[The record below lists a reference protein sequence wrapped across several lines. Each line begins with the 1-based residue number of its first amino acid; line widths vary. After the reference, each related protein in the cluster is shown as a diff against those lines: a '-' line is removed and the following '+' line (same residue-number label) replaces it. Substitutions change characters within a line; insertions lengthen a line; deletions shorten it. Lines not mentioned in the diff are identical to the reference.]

1 MITIFEY
8 FLNEGESSED
18 IKRRLL
24 QRIDNA
30 FKQIRSKYDIPEP
43 VSISETK
50 PINPV
55 TTEKEPVPSITETKP
70 TEKEPV
76 GPIKNKIKQVKFK
89 KTTEADKFKD
99 ERMNAAYNGLT
110 SLGFTEDNVL
120 KYLNR
125 IDLEAD
131 DTTENI
137 IQTGIKHLS
146 KNK

>member
-1 MITIFEY
+1 MYGSLPTEVVISKNGFTSLPGFITFANA
-8 FLNEGESSED
+8 LP
-18 IKRRLL
+18 LL
-24 QRIDNA
+24 EL
-30 FKQIRSKYDIPEP
+30 IPEP

-120 KYLNR
+120 KFLNR

>member
-1 MITIFEY
+1 MIIKFEY

-18 IKRRLL
+18 IKKRLL

-43 VSISETK
+43 VK
-50 PINPV
+50 PVITTEKPVEPVNP
-55 TTEKEPVPSITETKP
+55 TEEKEPV
-70 TEKEPV
+70 V
-76 GPIKNKIKQVKFK
+76 PIKNKIKQVKFK

-120 KYLNR
+120 KFLNR
-125 IDLEAD
+125 IDLEHD